1 MVHLWRYA
9 FYVYVVLWNME
20 ILINNRHLKVKV
32 QKKVSVCI
40 LSLLY
45 SY

>member
-20 ILINNRHLKVKV
+20 ILI
-32 QKKVSVCI
+32 KKCDCGFYMLI
-40 LSLLY
+40 LTLNY
-45 SY
+45 

>member
-20 ILINNRHLKVKV
+20 ILINNCHVKV
-32 QKKVSVCI
+32 MVQKNVSM
-40 LSLLY
+40 S
-45 SY
+45 